1 MLLANKADENVSI
14 SPVYLSNPQRRGRLP
29 QIERFPENSSL
40 LAERYAILG
49 VVKNLISY
57 VL

>member
-1 MLLANKADENVSI
+1 MLLANKADVNVSI

-29 QIERFPENSSL
+29 QIERFPENCSL

-49 VVKNLISY
+49 VVKNPISY